1 MLSIQANKSYAINE
15 YAEFA
20 DIGIPAMAKGQN
32 VLEVFQR
39 VQSSSGTAILDY
51 ADGAFLTIRGIP
63 FAWYIHPY
71 PDLVWNNRRFSSLP
85 GNSLARTISTSNTF
99 AWTANKIRTNLLL
112 NYKAWQGK
120 KLAENIKVELMT
132 YYTWGSSGTLVT
144 SSTMVVL
151 VKKVNTAWSVTTL
164 KTITTLNLANEWSGS
179 TNVYRNVEV
188 LDNNTIAALNDWDIV
203 YLDVEITYSCSTFNA
218 PTVYG
223 LVNNG
228 SVFTFLSVE

>member
-1 MLSIQANKSYAINE
+1 MLSIQSNKAYAVNE

-20 DIGIPAMAKGQN
+20 DIWVPAIAKGQN
-32 VLEVFQR
+32 ILEVFQNT
-39 VQSSSGTAILDY
+39 QSSSGTNILDY
-51 ADGAFLTIRGIP
+51 ANWAFITLRGIP

-71 PDLVWNNRRFSSLP
+71 PDLVTNNRRFASLP

-99 AWTANKIRTNLLL
+99 TGTANKIRTNLLL

-132 YYTWGSSGTLVT
+132 YYTWGTSGTLVT

-179 TNVYRNVEV
+179 SNVYRNVEV
-188 LDNNTIAALNDWDIV
+188 LDNNAIATLNDGDIV
-203 YLDVEITYSCSTFNA
+203 YLDVEITYSCSTFNQ
-218 PTVYG
+218 PTVYW
-223 LVNNG
+223 LANNG